1 MPGSKEQNFVRAL
14 EQVQFLKR
22 DLAPVLARLERL
34 QASLASDIH
43 AWQPAGEG
51 LLPDHPLAVQV
62 RDIQDL
68 LQHSTVQWEQKW
80 AELTST
86 QALADTFDDK
96 VILLVF
102 GKFNAGKSSFCNFL
116 AQRYRRQGRSVRY
129 FHLNAGRLID
139 SGTPFKEGSTETTAQ
154 LQGVEL
160 GQNLL
165 LLDTPGL
172 HSVTPENAALTQRYT
187 DSADGVLW
195 LTSSTSPGQV
205 QELDELGRELRRNKP
220 LLPVVTRSDFIDE
233 DEIDGEIC
241 KVLCNKSPENRA
253 LQEQDVHARAEE
265 KLRQMEVDPA
275 GLRSPVSISCHA
287 ALESGQTHQA
297 MQEAGFERL
306 YDALLQIVE
315 PALHYKQRQ
324 PAELLLHHIEEN
336 VLGEFFKNGWP
347 RLTELA
353 GALQAETISLEQR
366 RADLA
371 RRLWREV
378 ASTLPER
385 MQSAQSRGL
394 PALCNDVSQGLRQ
407 AFETQFP
414 QVMPGYVVGADLTS
428 AQIQL
433 PSQSMALQVC
443 DTVGGGEVAMADES
457 LERLYEALETAL
469 RNGLDSLVKAAFE
482 QCAARVETLS
492 LDVQAFQKRIQGYA
506 KQLQE
511 IKEELRP

>member
-68 LQHSTVQWEQKW
+68 LQHSTDQWEQKW

-139 SGTPFKEGSTETTAQ
+139 SGAPFKEGSTETTAQ

-172 HSVTPENAALTQRYT
+172 HSVTPENAA
-187 DSADGVLW
+187 
-195 LTSSTSPGQV
+195 
-205 QELDELGRELRRNKP
+205 
-220 LLPVVTRSDFIDE
+220 
-233 DEIDGEIC
+233 
-241 KVLCNKSPENRA
+241 
-253 LQEQDVHARAEE
+253 
-265 KLRQMEVDPA
+265 
-275 GLRSPVSISCHA
+275 
-287 ALESGQTHQA
+287 
-297 MQEAGFERL
+297 
-306 YDALLQIVE
+306 
-315 PALHYKQRQ
+315 
-324 PAELLLHHIEEN
+324 
-336 VLGEFFKNGWP
+336 
-347 RLTELA
+347 
-353 GALQAETISLEQR
+353 
-366 RADLA
+366 
-371 RRLWREV
+371 
-378 ASTLPER
+378 
-385 MQSAQSRGL
+385 
-394 PALCNDVSQGLRQ
+394 
-407 AFETQFP
+407 
-414 QVMPGYVVGADLTS
+414 
-428 AQIQL
+428 
-433 PSQSMALQVC
+433 
-443 DTVGGGEVAMADES
+443 
-457 LERLYEALETAL
+457 
-469 RNGLDSLVKAAFE
+469 
-482 QCAARVETLS
+482 
-492 LDVQAFQKRIQGYA
+492 
-506 KQLQE
+506 
-511 IKEELRP
+511 